1 MMEHVLTITEVKK
14 QENILYLK
22 PIEDWPETEWEK
34 LEDGGRM
41 LADSDALTLVYVLES
56 VEAFVQL
63 RMPKQVWPRL
73 KEAHDQELDIIL
85 EGPSDIRLDQ
95 FQREMAYIL
104 DNVPGNGN
112 YGTAMVEAVE
122 EAFQL

>member
-1 MMEHVLTITEVKK
+1 MEHVLTVTEIIREGNK
-14 QENILYLK
+14 LYLK
-22 PIEDWPETEWEK
+22 PIEDWPESEWEK

-56 VEAFVQL
+56 VESFVQL
-63 RMPKQVWPRL
+63 RMPKQVWPHL
-73 KEAHDQELDIIL
+73 KEASDQQLEIIL
-85 EGPSDIRLDQ
+85 EGPSNIRLDQ

-112 YGTAMVEAVE
+112 YGSAMVEAVE

>member
-1 MMEHVLTITEVKK
+1 MEHVLTITEVKK

>member
-1 MMEHVLTITEVKK
+1 MMEHVLTVTEIKNEGNK
-14 QENILYLK
+14 LYLK
-22 PIEDWPETEWEK
+22 PIEDWPESEWEK

-56 VEAFVQL
+56 VESFVQL
-63 RMPKQVWPRL
+63 RMPKQVWPHL
-73 KEAHDQELDIIL
+73 KEASDQQLEIIL
-85 EGPSDIRLDQ
+85 EGPSNIRLDQ

-112 YGTAMVEAVE
+112 YGSAMVEAVE

>member
-1 MMEHVLTITEVKK
+1 MEHVLTVTEIKNEGNK
-14 QENILYLK
+14 LYLK
-22 PIEDWPETEWEK
+22 PIEDWPESEWEK

-56 VEAFVQL
+56 VESFVQL
-63 RMPKQVWPRL
+63 RMPKQVWPHL
-73 KEAHDQELDIIL
+73 KEASDQQLEIIL
-85 EGPSDIRLDQ
+85 EGPSNIRLDQ

-112 YGTAMVEAVE
+112 YGSAMVEAVE